1 MTQPGSKVD
10 YASMTRMSQTFDTQ
24 ADGMVRDAAAVDD
37 LRTVVW
43 NAYQSNASTTFNK
56 AIEAWL
62 ANFNVVIQGARTMSA
77 ELADANTDYVRTQTD
92 AEQNAATLS
101 TDLQGALE
109 GYRV

>member
-1 MTQPGSKVD
+1 
-10 YASMTRMSQTFDTQ
+10 
-24 ADGMVRDAAAVDD
+24 
-37 LRTVVW
+37 
-43 NAYQSNASTTFNK
+43 
-56 AIEAWL
+56 
-62 ANFNVVIQGARTMSA
+62 VVIQGARTMSA